1 MKTYILYSEEGCDDC
16 NRLKNTLNEKG
27 IKYENRDINEEVPGL
42 DPWRNRFSKN
52 DLVAEH
58 SLPGYV
64 PILEISENNSK
75 KIMASGMKFEER
87 ENVIVYENID
97 EIKDKL

>member
-1 MKTYILYSEEGCDDC
+1 MKTYVLYSEEGCDDC
-16 NRLKNTLNEKG
+16 NRLKNT
-27 IKYENRDINEEVPGL
+27 
-42 DPWRNRFSKN
+42 FSKN